1 MEQEY
6 NHLIEVHG
14 QTEVAL
20 IFGSLKGY
28 TEVRQDST
36 YSEVLSEVDNL
47 MDSVGSILDLMIE

>member
-6 NHLIEVHG
+6 NHFIEVYG
-14 QTEVAL
+14 QTEIAL

-36 YSEVLSEVDNL
+36 YLEVSSELDNL
-47 MDSVGSILDLMIE
+47 MDSVDSILDLMIE

>member
-28 TEVRQDST
+28 TEVRHDST
-36 YSEVLSEVDNL
+36 YLEVSSEVDYL
-47 MDSVGSILDLMIE
+47 MSQVDSILDLMIE

>member
-14 QTEVAL
+14 QTEMAL

-36 YSEVLSEVDNL
+36 YLEVLSELDNL
-47 MDSVGSILDLMIE
+47 MDSVDSILELMIE

>member
-14 QTEVAL
+14 QTEIAL
-20 IFGSLKGY
+20 IFSSLKGY

-36 YSEVLSEVDNL
+36 YLEVSSELDNL
-47 MDSVGSILDLMIE
+47 MDSVDSILELMIE

>member
-6 NHLIEVHG
+6 DHLVEVHG
-14 QTEVAL
+14 QTEMTL

-36 YSEVLSEVDNL
+36 YIETSAEIDNL
-47 MDSVGSILDLMIE
+47 MDSVDSILDLMIE

>member
-14 QTEVAL
+14 QTETAL

-36 YSEVLSEVDNL
+36 YLEVLAEIDNL
-47 MDSVGSILDLMIE
+47 MDSVDSILDLMIE

>member
-6 NHLIEVHG
+6 SHFIEVYG
-14 QTEVAL
+14 QTEIAL

-36 YSEVLSEVDNL
+36 YLEVSSELDNL
-47 MDSVGSILDLMIE
+47 MDSVDSILELMIE